1 MYIKDNMHFTPEGAK
16 TLAKIISVEIE
27 HKSELKPIAG
37 KVRLKKN
44 ALYKTINRTNI
55 ALKKA
60 IKHK

>member
-37 KVRLKKN
+37 KVRLKKMH
-44 ALYKTINRTNI
+44 Y
-55 ALKKA
+55 
-60 IKHK
+60 IKQSIEQI